1 MRCCAWGPG
10 GRQAPGRGSWDAQS
24 PWAPGRFL
32 GAASGSPRSPEGHW
46 AGQTGCLS
54 QSKALCIFPQAV
66 EGVQG
71 HVPCSEE
78 AAAGLSN
85 GGLGGETALAT
96 VWGDPQ
102 PLTPGA
108 CAARPLCTDNNKNV
122 YAPCLAVSPPTSP
135 TTRCAPAMCWGPTV
149 TRAES
154 LSSCSLQHH
163 PHCLMLGQREL
174 TPCLGAA
181 WFCCRCKWGC
191 GHGHSWGP

>member
-1 MRCCAWGPG
+1 MPGDLGADRLLAGAPGMPRAPGHLEGSWGQP
-10 GRQAPGRGSWDAQS
+10 QAPH
-24 PWAPGRFL
+24 
-32 GAASGSPRSPEGHW
+32 AALKGT
-46 AGQTGCLS
+46 GQDRLEAS
-54 QSKALCIFPQAV
+54 VRSKALCIFPPAV

-85 GGLGGETALAT
+85 GGLGRETALAT

-135 TTRCAPAMCWGPTV
+135 TAHCAPAMCWGPTV

-163 PHCLMLGQREL
+163 LHCLMLGQREL